1 MPDISIEEAV
11 NQTCQALM
19 SGDVMRVVSDFTPEA
34 LGAVVAL
41 AQGIATVPS
50 LVGFEVRSHEVA
62 GDEHLFHI
70 AFKTREG
77 EVGARATWR
86 EIGGFWKI
94 TALTLDGL

>member
-11 NQTCQALM
+11 NQTCQALI
-19 SGDVMRVVSDFTPEA
+19 SGDVMRVISDFTPEA

-70 AFKTREG
+70 AFKTSEG
-77 EVGARATWR
+77 EVGARATWI
-86 EIGGFWKI
+86 EIDGFWKI
-94 TALTLDGL
+94 TALTLEGL